1 MRDPFLDGKPA
12 VRPYDGT
19 PHLRAFVAGKPR
31 KEDGQEMGL
40 FDFVRNIGNKLFAS
54 DASAADAAAKI
65 QREVADAG
73 LGIDNL
79 QVKYDPSSGNCAL
92 SGTCPSAEVMQKAV
106 LIAGNVQ
113 GVSNVDVTN
122 LDLVEAQSIAAAAD
136 QDVEYYVIV
145 PGDNLSKIAKHFY
158 GNPNLYPKIFDA
170 NREVIKHPDK
180 IFPGQKIRIPRA
192 A

>member
-1 MRDPFLDGKPA
+1 M
-12 VRPYDGT
+12 RPYGGT
-19 PHLRAFVAGKPR
+19 PHLRAFVAGQHR
-31 KEDGQEMGL
+31 KEDGKDMGL
-40 FDFVRNIGNKLFAS
+40 FDFVRNIGNKLFS
-54 DASAADAAAKI
+54 NEASAEDAAGKI
-65 QREVADAG
+65 HKEVSDAG

-79 QVKYDPSSGNCAL
+79 QVKYDPKSGDCAL

-122 LDLVEAQSIAAAAD
+122 LDLVESQTIAAAAD

-145 PGDNLSKIAKHFY
+145 SGDNLSKIAKHFY
-158 GNPNLYPKIFDA
+158 GNPNLYTKIFEA

>member
-1 MRDPFLDGKPA
+1 
-12 VRPYDGT
+12 VRPYDDT

-31 KEDGQEMGL
+31 KEDGQDMGL

-54 DASAADAAAKI
+54 DTSAADAAAKI
-65 QREVADAG
+65 QKEVADAG

-79 QVKYDPSSGNCAL
+79 QVKYDPSSGDCAL

-113 GVSNVDVTN
+113 GVANVDVTN